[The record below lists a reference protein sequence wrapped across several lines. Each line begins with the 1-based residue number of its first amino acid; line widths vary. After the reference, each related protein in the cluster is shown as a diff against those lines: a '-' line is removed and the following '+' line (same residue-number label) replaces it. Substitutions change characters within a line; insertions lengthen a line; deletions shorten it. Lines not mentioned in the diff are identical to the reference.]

1 MDLSHLSHQSQSL
14 PDYVKVRCFQLKPAS
29 KFEAGNSLFP
39 ADLTEALAG
48 PTRGID
54 QSTGSLIAA
63 DGQNPSLI
71 FAISLDLVWDEFHLH
86 CAIFRALY
94 NLNVVKKM
102 KTKSLPAEVLYQ
114 LASTGK
120 INEAI
125 KQFCLKENSQ
135 TLAVI
140 SLSTDV
146 SDPSFDQL
154 CERIASLP
162 QSPDSLVEDVV
173 EIPLLDLHSAL
184 GTADK
189 RTTISKVFKLSSIE
203 CGTQDFSSVISM
215 RLALKDIEN

>member
-1 MDLSHLSHQSQSL
+1 MDPSHLSQSL

-29 KFEAGNSLFP
+29 TVEAGNSLFP

-48 PTRGID
+48 STRGID

-63 DGQNPSLI
+63 DGQCPSLV

-86 CAIFRALY
+86 CAIYRALY
-94 NLNVVKKM
+94 NMNVVKKL

-125 KQFCLKENSQ
+125 KQFCLKENTQ
-135 TLAVI
+135 ALAVI
-140 SLSTDV
+140 SLSPDS

-162 QSPDSLVEDVV
+162 QAPDSLVENVV
-173 EIPLLDLHSAL
+173 EVPLSEIHCAL
-184 GTADK
+184 GTSDK

-203 CGTQDFSSVISM
+203 CGAQDFSSVISM